1 MQGGEGEKFAFN
13 FKAASGEAEAE
24 PQAEGVVEGEEEQL
38 PAGEGEEEQQEG
50 YEEEE
55 QYDEEEEEEY
65 VAPAEE
71 VQFSRSVRVRASIQH
86 EPRFPTHASCIIGM
100 WVC

>member
-13 FKAASGEAEAE
+13 FEAASGEAEAE
-24 PQAEGVVEGEEEQL
+24 PQAEGVVDGEEQH

-55 QYDEEEEEEY
+55 EQYDEEEEY

-71 VQFSRSVRVRASIQH
+71 VQFSRSVRVRASIQQ